1 MLSRLQS
8 TVTPG
13 RLVFLV
19 CASQVCVQVGAYF
32 WPALLPGMIERWS
45 LTNSEAGWI
54 TGLFYAAYTVAVP
67 FLVTLTDRVDAK
79 RVYLTGVGLTV
90 AAHLAFALFADGF
103 WTAAAARVLA
113 GIGWAGSYMTGLKLL
128 ADRVEGRLL
137 ARAVSGHAAGVGIA
151 GALSFTVADV
161 TASLAGW
168 QGAFFLGAIAAA
180 LAWCTVALLAPPR
193 EKAPSR
199 TAGGPSLF
207 DFRPVFRN
215 RSAMAYAL
223 AYCIHTWEM
232 NALRGWGVAFLAF
245 VAASTGETNPWIVPT
260 AAATLMAFVGTGASL
275 TGNEL
280 SIRFGRVRLIRIAIT
295 GAVLVGAV
303 IGFLGPSSYTLAVA
317 LVLAYGF
324 VIWLDSSSLTAGT
337 AGSADPER
345 RGATLAVHS
354 MLGYGGG
361 FVGPLAVGWALD
373 LAGGMSRIGWGAAY
387 LSVAAM
393 ALVSL
398 ILFTVM
404 NPREIEGDRKR
415 D

>member
-1 MLSRLQS
+1 MLSTLRS
-8 TVTPG
+8 AITPG

-54 TGLFYAAYTVAVP
+54 TGLFYAAYTVSVP

-79 RVYLTGVGLTV
+79 RVYLTGVGMTV

-113 GIGWAGSYMTGLKLL
+113 GVGWAGSYMTGLKLL

-161 TASLAGW
+161 AASVAGW
-168 QGAFFLGAIAAA
+168 QGAFLFGAMAAVLA
-180 LAWCTVALLAPPR
+180 LCGVALLVAPRKP
-193 EKAPSR
+193 ASR
-199 TAGGPSLF
+199 PAAGSARLF

-223 AYCIHTWEM
+223 AYCFHTWEM
-232 NALRGWGVAFLAF
+232 NALRGWAVAFLVF
-245 VAASTGETNPWIVPT
+245 VGASTGEENPWIVPT
-260 AAATLMAFVGTGASL
+260 LAATLMNFIGTGASL
-275 TGNEL
+275 FGNEM
-280 SIRFGRVRLIRIAIT
+280 SIRFGRVRLIRIAIA
-295 GAVLVGAV
+295 GSIIVGAT
-303 IGFLGPSSYTLAVA
+303 IGFLGPSSYELAVA
-317 LVLAYGF
+317 LVLAYGV

-354 MLGYGGG
+354 MMGYGGG
-361 FVGPLAVGWALD
+361 FVGPLAVGWVLD
-373 LAGGMSRIGWGAAY
+373 LSGGMSRIGWGYAY
-387 LSVAAM
+387 LAVAA
-393 ALVSL
+393 LVLMSL
-398 ILFTVM
+398 VAFILM
-404 NPREIEGDRKR
+404 NPRDIEGDRKR
-415 D
+415 G